1 MSISAITAST
11 ATSTIQSA
19 TSRQHRTNPVQQLF
33 NAIKSGDLT
42 AAQTAY
48 QQLLA
53 NAPSSSSTGST
64 SASSTSASSGSSSS
78 SSSANPLQ
86 QLLDQLGTALQSG
99 DISSAQTALSS
110 FLANAPGGS
119 GGNGGDQST
128 TGKAISSLFSAI
140 QSGDLSTAQSDYAT
154 VSALL
159 SGTGST
165 TVTGSGTSA
174 TGGTGQDSFQQLI
187 SQIGTALQSGDIS
200 SAQSALSQFQSDTPP
215 PPPPPGNGPDSSTG
229 KAISSL
235 FSSIQSGD
243 LTSAQSAYASL
254 ESLLG
259 GSSTSSSASS
269 TSSSG
274 SASSASGSSTNS
286 QDLFQQLLDNIGT
299 DLSNND
305 LTSAQTALTNFSKG
319 ASSGL
324 AYNFYA

>member
-42 AAQTAY
+42 AAQAAY
-48 QQLLA
+48 QQVLA
-53 NAPSSSSTGST
+53 NAPSSSGT
-64 SASSTSASSGSSSS
+64 SSTTASSGSSTSS
-78 SSSANPLQ
+78 SAANPLQ

-110 FLANAPGGS
+110 FLASAPSGA
-119 GGNGGDQST
+119 GGNGGPTGDQST

-140 QSGDLSTAQSDYAT
+140 QSGDLTTAQSDYAT

-159 SGTGST
+159 SGSGDTSGSA
-165 TVTGSGTSA
+165 GTSA
-174 TGGTGQDSFQQLI
+174 TTGTGQDSFQQLI

-200 SAQSALSQFQSDTPP
+200 SAQSALSQFQSDAPP
-215 PPPPPGNGPDSSTG
+215 PPPSSGNGPDSSAG
-229 KAISSL
+229 KALSSL

-259 GSSTSSSASS
+259 SGSTSSSSS
-269 TSSSG
+269 TTSSSTG
-274 SASSASGSSTNS
+274 ASSSSSSSSGGS

-305 LTSAQTALTNFSKG
+305 LTSAQSALSNFSKG
-319 ASSGL
+319 APSGL
-324 AYNFYA
+324 AYNFYT

>member
-19 TSRQHRTNPVQQLF
+19 TTRHHRTNPVQQLF
-33 NAIKSGDLT
+33 NAISSGDLT

-53 NAPSSSSTGST
+53 NAPSSSSTSSAT
-64 SASSTSASSGSSSS
+64 SSSTTGATS

-99 DISSAQTALSS
+99 DISSAQSALAS
-110 FLANAPGGS
+110 FQANAPSGVGS
-119 GGNGGDQST
+119 SGGDQST
-128 TGKAISSLFSAI
+128 TGKALSSLFSAI
-140 QSGDLSTAQSDYAT
+140 QSGDLTSAKSDYAT

-159 SGTGST
+159 SGSNSSGGT
-165 TVTGSGTSA
+165 TSSSA
-174 TGGTGQDSFQQLI
+174 TNGTAQDPFQQLI
-187 SQIGTALQSGDIS
+187 SQIGTALKSGDIS
-200 SAQSALSQFQSDTPP
+200 SAQSALSQFQSNAPP
-215 PPPPPGNGPDSSTG
+215 PPSGNGPDSSTG

-259 GSSTSSSASS
+259 GSSTSSSSSSTNSS
-269 TSSSG
+269 TSSS
-274 SASSASGSSTNS
+274 ASSSSSSSSS
-286 QDLFQQLLDNIGT
+286 QDLFQQLLNNIGT